1 MARAVIEPSLS
12 VAAPPALAASPES
25 LIETAVSRFRE
36 PAQIITEGG
45 RVAATVSDP
54 PFGWV
59 VRSTLSPIFP
69 EWLGGRR
76 FTTRHGVRFP
86 YVVGE
91 MANGI
96 ATTQMVVAAARAG
109 VLGFF
114 GAAGL
119 MPARIEAALAEI
131 EAALESGLPW
141 GSNLIHSPQEPALE
155 ERVADLYLR
164 RGVRVISASAFMGL
178 TRAVVRCA
186 YHGLRRDRDGVV
198 RRTQHVFAKV
208 SRPEVAVP
216 FLEPAP
222 RELLEQL
229 VCTGQLTGEE
239 IELARNLPVAD
250 HITVESDSG
259 GHTDNRPL
267 AALLPT
273 VTRIRDEIGARRR
286 YEDPVLVGAAGG
298 IGTPAAV
305 AGAFALGADYVL
317 TGSVNQACVE
327 SGLHPDAREMLARA
341 EIADVMMAPAADMFE
356 LGVDVQVL
364 RRGTMFA
371 PRARRLYQLYRAYG
385 SLEELPTGDRGW
397 LEQEVLGQA
406 IDSAWESTRSFWL
419 GRDPGQVERAD
430 ANPRHLM
437 ALVFRSY
444 LGLASRWA
452 IAGETTRRIDYQI
465 WCGPAMGAFNAWT
478 AGTFLAEPAWRTV
491 AQVAAN
497 LLEGAAAVT
506 RAQQFRS
513 VGVPVPAHAF
523 DPRPKPL
530 FAGATAGA
538 LPSSSNRD
546 RAVQR
551 SH

>member
-1 MARAVIEPSLS
+1 
-12 VAAPPALAASPES
+12 
-25 LIETAVSRFRE
+25 
-36 PAQIITEGG
+36 
-45 RVAATVSDP
+45 VAATVSDP
-54 PFGWV
+54 PFGWS

-69 EWLGGRR
+69 EWLGDRR
-76 FTTRHGVRFP
+76 FTSRHGVRFP
-86 YVVGE
+86 YLVGE

-96 ATTQMVVAAARAG
+96 ATAQMVVAAARTG
-109 VLGFF
+109 VIGFF
-114 GAAGL
+114 GAAGM
-119 MPARIEAALAEI
+119 MPARIETALAEI
-131 EAALESGLPW
+131 EAALEPGLPW

-164 RGVRVISASAFMGL
+164 RGLRVISASAFMGL

-186 YHGLRRDRDGVV
+186 YHGLRRDRDGVI

-208 SRPEVAVP
+208 SRPEVALP

-222 RELLEQL
+222 HELLEQL
-229 VCTGQLTGEE
+229 AASGQLTGEE
-239 IELARNLPVAD
+239 VELARNLPVAD

-273 VTRIRDEIGARRR
+273 VTRIRDEIAARRR

-305 AGAFALGADYVL
+305 AGAFALGADYVM

-341 EIADVMMAPAADMFE
+341 DIADVMMAPAADMFE

-364 RRGTMFA
+364 RRGTMFGL
-371 PRARRLYQLYRAYG
+371 RARRLYQLYRAHA
-385 SLEELPTGDRGW
+385 SFEELPADARGW
-397 LEQEVLGQA
+397 LEQEVLGQS
-406 IDSAWESTRSFWL
+406 IDSAWKSTRSFWL
-419 GRDPGQVERAD
+419 GRDPVQVERAE

-452 IAGETTRRIDYQI
+452 IAGEATRRTDYQI

-478 AGTFLAEPAWRTV
+478 AGTFLVEPAERTV

-513 VGVPVPAHAF
+513 VGVPVPSRAF
-523 DPRPKPL
+523 DPRPKRL
-530 FAGATAGA
+530 LAGVTAGA
-538 LPSSSNRD
+538 RPAGPNRD
-546 RAVQR
+546 RAVEHSR
-551 SH
+551 